1 MTLHTLH
8 LPDARPCGSGGRF
21 AGWAA
26 SALGSTSW
34 LCPFHRNPA
43 PVSSIAVAN
52 PPARNRETAICS
64 SPPQA
69 LHAPPVA
76 GQFQPLRSN
85 NYRTDCLN
93 PAPSLLYPINAELPP
108 FAEAD
113 RKSTRLN
120 SSH

>member
-1 MTLHTLH
+1 MRIS
-8 LPDARPCGSGGRF
+8 D
-21 AGWAA
+21 W
-26 SALGSTSW
+26 
-34 LCPFHRNPA
+34 
-43 PVSSIAVAN
+43 SSDVCSSDLSAVAN

-113 RKSTRLN
+113 AIFRRADRKSTRLN